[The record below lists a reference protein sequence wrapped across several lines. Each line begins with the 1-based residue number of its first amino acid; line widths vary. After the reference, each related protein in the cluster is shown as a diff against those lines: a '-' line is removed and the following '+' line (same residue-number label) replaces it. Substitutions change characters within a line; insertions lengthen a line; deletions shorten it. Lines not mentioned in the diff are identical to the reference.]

1 MKKGKIL
8 NRAFNSAIAEMGHG
22 DVLMV
27 CDAGFP
33 IPRDGVTIVD
43 LAITQDLPS
52 VLTVAELLIG
62 DFIYE
67 QVIVAEENK
76 LYNPVFHQGLKDIID
91 RCAVET
97 VPHTDILGKWKN
109 SAKVFIRSGGLEP
122 WGNIVFVSG
131 IDAPAYFSKKGVV
144 VPDFYKDRVEYR
156 EKQ

>member
-22 DVLMV
+22 DILLL

-33 IPRDGVTIVD
+33 IPRNGVTIVD
-43 LAITQDLPS
+43 LAITQDLPG
-52 VLTVAELLIG
+52 VLTVVDLLIS

-67 QVIVAEENK
+67 RVIVAEENK
-76 LYNPVFHQGLKDIID
+76 HYNPVFHQSLKDRID
-91 RCAVET
+91 RCNIET
-97 VPHTDILGKWKN
+97 VPHADIIGKWRD

-131 IDAPAYFSKKGVV
+131 IDASAYFAKEGVV
-144 VPDFYKDRVEYR
+144 VPDYYKERVSYK

>member
-8 NRAFNSAIAEMGHG
+8 NRALNSAIAEMGHG

-33 IPRDGVTIVD
+33 IPRNGVTIVD

-52 VLTVAELLIG
+52 VLFTAELLIS

-67 QVIVAEENK
+67 RVIVAEENK
-76 LYNPVFHQGLKDIID
+76 LYNPVFHQDLKNLID
-91 RCAVET
+91 RCPVET
-97 VPHTDILGKWKN
+97 VPHTDILEKWKS

-131 IDAPAYFSKKGVV
+131 IDAAAYFSKKGAIP
-144 VPDFYKDRVEYR
+144 PDYFKDRVAYK
-156 EKQ
+156 EK